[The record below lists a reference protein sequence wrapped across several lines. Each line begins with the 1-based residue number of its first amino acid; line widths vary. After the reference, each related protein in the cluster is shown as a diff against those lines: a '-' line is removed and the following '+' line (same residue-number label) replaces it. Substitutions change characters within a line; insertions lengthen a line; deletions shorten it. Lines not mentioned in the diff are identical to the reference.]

1 MIIHCQYGCNQC
13 VLWILVNASTESNKI
28 IKLVLLDKKQFSEKK
43 DKKEKKILFRSTLI
57 RSTID
62 LLQIFHKKGQKL
74 IDIKNEV

>member
-1 MIIHCQYGCNQC
+1 M
-13 VLWILVNASTESNKI
+13 LWILVNASNESNKI

-43 DKKEKKILFRSTLI
+43 TRNKKKILFRSTLI

>member
-1 MIIHCQYGCNQC
+1 M
-13 VLWILVNASTESNKI
+13 LWILVNASNESNKI
-28 IKLVLLDKKQFSEKK
+28 IKLVLLDKNNLVKK
-43 DKKEKKILFRSTLI
+43 RLERKKILFRSTLI

>member
-1 MIIHCQYGCNQC
+1 M
-13 VLWILVNASTESNKI
+13 LWILVNASNESNKI